1 MTRTEAFVAALP
13 YALVL
18 AGLAAACLRA
28 PETAWL
34 PVIGAGVA
42 LIDPLRRAAPPRL

>member
-1 MTRTEAFVAALP
+1 MSRGQLFLALAP
-13 YALVL
+13 YALVA

-34 PVIGAGVA
+34 PVIAAGTA
-42 LIDPLRRAAPPRL
+42 LINPKGGPPPAR